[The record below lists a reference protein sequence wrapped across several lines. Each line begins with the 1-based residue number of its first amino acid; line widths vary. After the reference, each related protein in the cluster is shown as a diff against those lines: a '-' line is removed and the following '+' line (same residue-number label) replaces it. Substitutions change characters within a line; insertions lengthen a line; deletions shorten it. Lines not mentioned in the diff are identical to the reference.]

1 MKKVNFILLTLT
13 FLLLFSA
20 CKKKE
25 IPTERRVFGQVT
37 EFGTD
42 IPIAEATIE
51 LYSSGTD
58 GIGSSTLLEKTVTT
72 DQNGRFEMNFAT
84 EDISSVAVKAD
95 KYFDSIEHFLNPGKD
110 NEENFVLDPHAWLH
124 LQVKNVAPA
133 DEFDRIN
140 LSSSVSST
148 PGSPENLIGVEVN
161 QNYILQKRGNRATG
175 LYWWAYNSGILQT
188 EHADTILIPAHDTLY
203 YEINY

>member
-1 MKKVNFILLTLT
+1 MKISHSLLLT
-13 FLLLFSA
+13 FSVLLLFSA

-58 GIGSSTLLEKTVTT
+58 GIGSSTLLERTVTT

-124 LQVKNVAPA
+124 LQVKNIAPA
-133 DEFDRIN
+133 DEFDKIRIAYKHGLGGWN
-140 LSSSVSST
+140 EFIVKEIDETLFDLVY
-148 PGSPENLIGVEVN
+148 GGNKEGYIRWDIYNAGVLIEEF
-161 QNYILQKRGNRATG
+161 R
-175 LYWWAYNSGILQT
+175 
-188 EHADTILIPAHDTLY
+188 DTIFIPAHDTLY